1 VDRDSILIDQ
11 ASGLHVG
18 WYFWLRV
25 LDEVNRS
32 ARYGNP
38 FGLLILDVDVNGRRN
53 GNEDELN
60 EVAASIRSADVG
72 GRLSP
77 HRAGVML
84 LEQDVASA
92 KAGTER
98 IVMRLKSASGTDW
111 RSNLYCY
118 PSDGAAISNLLTQG
132 RAELKRRDLPA

>member
-1 VDRDSILIDQ
+1 MDKNSILIDQ
-11 ASGLHVG
+11 HSGLHVG

-38 FGLLILDVDVNGRRN
+38 FALLILDVEPNGHRN
-53 GNEDELN
+53 GHRDALTA
-60 EVAASIRSADVG
+60 VAASIRSTDVA
-72 GRLSP
+72 GRLGER
-77 HRAGVML
+77 RAGVML
-84 LEQDVASA
+84 LEQDVVSA
-92 KAGTER
+92 HAGMERITGRLLAGGGTE
-98 IVMRLKSASGTDW
+98 W

-132 RAELKRRDLPA
+132 RAELEGSRQPA